1 MENLQELVGQI
12 EEIKDKITDKQY
24 KDILELTKKM
34 NDEKDIG
41 KYILV
46 KRITFKSTVAYQQEY
61 STQII
66 TNIGNNDSCSIGTK
80 CCDDE
85 DCECATE
92 EKIIGFQTRHIVDR
106 EDLTLKVV
114 KTIDLPI
121 WRGEGKETGI
131 EDGKIAKHTYEQ
143 IKKDIVWIDGKHNYI
158 FIKDL

>member
-61 STQII
+61 STNII
-66 TNIGNNDSCSIGTK
+66 TNSGNTDSCSIGNK

-85 DCECATE
+85 DCDCNHE
-92 EKIIGFQTRHIVDR
+92 EKTISFQVRHSVDR
-106 EDLTLKVV
+106 EYSTLKVV
-114 KTIDLPI
+114 EKINLPSWSCENNLVGI
-121 WRGEGKETGI
+121 KEGE
-131 EDGKIAKHTYEQ
+131 IAEHTYKN
-143 IKKDIVWIDGKHNYI
+143 IKKDIVYTDGKHNYI

>member
-61 STQII
+61 STNII
-66 TNIGNNDSCSIGTK
+66 TNSGNTDSCSIGNK

-85 DCECATE
+85 DCDCNHE
-92 EKIIGFQTRHIVDR
+92 EKTISFQVRHNVNT

-114 KTIDLPI
+114 KTLNLPL
-121 WRGEGKETGI
+121 WRCDSKETGI
-131 EDGKIAKHTYEQ
+131 EDGEIAEHTYKN
-143 IKKDIVWIDGKHNYI
+143 IKKDIVYTDGKHNYI

>member
-1 MENLQELVGQI
+1 MENLQELAGQI

-46 KRITFKSTVAYQQEY
+46 KRITFKSTVAYQQEH
-61 STQII
+61 STNII
-66 TNIGNNDSCSIGTK
+66 TNGGNNDSCSVGNK

-85 DCECATE
+85 DCDCHNE
-92 EKIIGFQTRHIVDR
+92 EKIIAFQTRHSVDR

-114 KTIDLPI
+114 EKINLPSWSCENNLVGI
-121 WRGEGKETGI
+121 KEGE
-131 EDGKIAKHTYEQ
+131 IAEHTYKN
-143 IKKDIVWIDGKHNYI
+143 IKIDIVWSDRKHNYI

>member
-46 KRITFKSTVAYQQEY
+46 KRITFKSSVAYQQEF
-61 STQII
+61 STNII
-66 TNIGNNDSCSIGTK
+66 TNIGNTDSCSIGNK

-85 DCECATE
+85 DCDCNHE
-92 EKIIGFQTRHIVDR
+92 EKTISFQVRHNVNT

-114 KTIDLPI
+114 KTLNLPL
-121 WRGEGKETGI
+121 WRCDSKETGI
-131 EDGKIAKHTYEQ
+131 EDGEIAEHTYKN
-143 IKKDIVWIDGKHNYI
+143 IKKDIVYTDGKHNYV

>member
-61 STQII
+61 STNII
-66 TNIGNNDSCSIGTK
+66 TNIGNTDSCSIGNK

-85 DCECATE
+85 DCDCNHE
-92 EKIIGFQTRHIVDR
+92 EKTISFQVRHNVNT

-114 KTIDLPI
+114 KTLNLPL
-121 WRGEGKETGI
+121 WRCDSKETGI
-131 EDGKIAKHTYEQ
+131 KEGEIAEHTYKN
-143 IKKDIVWIDGKHNYI
+143 IKKDIVYTDGKHNYI